1 MQPHLSP
8 SLEVLE
14 SHTLLAHADSGLS
27 DIEKLLAMS
36 WEEAAITGAGMF
48 VYGAFFFVAAE
59 GGDCV
64 VTPTSSSFAAVG
76 LLMGYIMWVDG
87 IAHDWLGLVAASVR
101 SEAQVV

>member
-14 SHTLLAHADSGLS
+14 SRTLLAHADSGLS

-59 GGDCV
+59 GGECS
-64 VTPTSSSFAAVG
+64 VTPTSSSFTTVG
-76 LLMGYIMWVDG
+76 LLMGYHVGNG
-87 IAHDWLGLVAASVR
+87 IAHNWLGLAPASAR